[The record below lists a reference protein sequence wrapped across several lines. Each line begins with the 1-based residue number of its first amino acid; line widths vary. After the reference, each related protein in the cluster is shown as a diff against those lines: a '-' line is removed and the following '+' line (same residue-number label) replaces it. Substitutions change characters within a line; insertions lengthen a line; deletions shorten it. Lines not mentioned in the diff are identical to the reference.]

1 MNTEKRLKVVIQL
14 EKDLHTTRHQILKE
28 DAALLAL
35 EKNLFQTEHHLEK
48 NLLREFDRTDA
59 LEEKTR
65 QETVSIKKSLTKK
78 IRKLGVKT
86 KVQKLSNA
94 VVEQQLLQRQLQSL
108 QNGFKKELVQMGKR
122 KK

>member
-1 MNTEKRLKVVIQL
+1 
-14 EKDLHTTRHQILKE
+14 
-28 DAALLAL
+28 
-35 EKNLFQTEHHLEK
+35 
-48 NLLREFDRTDA
+48 DA